1 MKPLVTAVVVAD
13 GDSDYLAV
21 TLAALQQQ
29 TRPADRILLIDTSA
43 DGFMAAGTQQREL
56 PEHIEIRSIGPI
68 RNLAQALTP
77 ATDSLAEV
85 EGATNW
91 IWLLHDDSAPA
102 ETALAELLNT
112 LEISPSVALVGPKQL
127 DWSDPRIIKQLG
139 LTLTR
144 GGAIFSPVAGELDQ
158 AQHDHI
164 DDVLAVGTA
173 GMLVRADVYRAVGG
187 IDPKVPNL
195 AADIDF
201 SVRVRL
207 AGHRVAVAPAAK
219 VIHAGLSLAGKRN
232 RRWLRSGPR
241 TAMRRATAHLKVAY
255 SSFFVA
261 ALYVLFA
268 PLVGIIRAVWAVAS
282 KHPNRIWAEVSTG
295 FWVFLTGFARL
306 AARTRVR
313 RGAVASLSVI
323 DALRA
328 NRQAVRLQRL
338 HEQVREDAEIAGSA
352 PLAPEGAVD
361 SNATKASSTAVAT
374 WIALAVALISWRFIP
389 LQPAAI
395 GGGALP
401 LSGDWYTLFT
411 HAGSSFQNIGLGF
424 FGASDP
430 FNWVLLAI
438 GSLTPWQPSL
448 GLAILLLLAKS
459 LAFFGAWRALGLLPA
474 RGWLRVLGALAF
486 AFWPALSQAQLDVRV
501 PSIVAAVA
509 LPWLTLAVARAAG
522 LGKNAPRRSA
532 SRTWSWV
539 GVSGLLLMV
548 IGAAAPNVL
557 PALILAMFVVLF
569 SRLGKFGYLF
579 WIPLPLGAALAPLI
593 WFEAVNLLQPAA
605 SLADPGLPQ
614 ASRVSQFWQLL
625 LGDGLINSGLVGEPA
640 QSGGAVLSAAFQS
653 ALWITVPVLL
663 LAIIALLSSRFVFA
677 SSLWLLVVM
686 ALGCAWLVER
696 VNFAAIGVGSS
707 QLALDRV
714 NGSPYALLALAAMG
728 LIALA
733 VIALDQINRSF
744 VRRSFAALLAVA
756 TIAPAVALFAIA
768 SPTIRF
774 TDGRVVP
781 SLVAAETTNGSQL
794 KTLVL
799 RDVSTSAGEQRFAA
813 ELVSGDGV
821 QLDDVS
827 SAYRFALSGLAA
839 ARDEYA
845 LTGQLVADLTAANG
859 NDLSAELRDSG
870 VGFILSPETDSAGA
884 KQLAMALD
892 SANELESAGET
903 EYGRL
908 WRVKSPNAELAKAP
922 TQTQSP
928 WSITKVVQLVVI
940 LGFVLLAVPGRASTG
955 KRDNSEIFVGQTEEP
970 TGGDDFV

>member
-1 MKPLVTAVVVAD
+1 MKPFVTAVVIAD
-13 GDSDYLAV
+13 GDSDYLSV

-29 TRPADRILLIDTSA
+29 TRPAERILIVDTSTE
-43 DGFMAAGTQQREL
+43 GFMASEASNREL

-68 RNLAQALTP
+68 RNLAQAVTP
-77 ATDSLAEV
+77 AAESLPSV

-91 IWLLHDDSAPA
+91 MWLLHDDSAPA
-102 ETALAELLNT
+102 EAALAELLNT

-127 DWSDPRIIKQLG
+127 EWNDPRIIKQLG

-144 GGAIFSPVAGELDQ
+144 RGAIFSPVAGELDQ

-164 DDVLAVGTA
+164 DDVMAVGTA
-173 GMLVRADVYRAVGG
+173 GMLVNADVYRAVGG

-195 AADIDF
+195 AADVDF

-219 VIHAGLSLAGKRN
+219 VLHAGLSLAGKRN
-232 RRWLRSGPR
+232 RRWLKAGPR
-241 TAMRRATAHLKVAY
+241 TAMRRATAHLKIAY
-255 SSFFVA
+255 SSFLA
-261 ALYVLFA
+261 ASLYVLFA
-268 PLVGIIRAVWAVAS
+268 PLIGILRAIWAVAS

-295 FWVFLTGFARL
+295 FWVFFTGFARL
-306 AARTRVR
+306 AARARVR
-313 RGAVASLSVI
+313 RGASSSLSSI

-328 NRQAVRLQRL
+328 SRQAVRQQRL
-338 HEQVREDAEIAGSA
+338 HEQVREDAEIVGTA

-361 SNATKASSTAVAT
+361 ATATKASSTTVAL
-374 WIALAVALISWRFIP
+374 WIALALALASWRFIP
-389 LQPAAI
+389 FQPAAI

-424 FGASDP
+424 YGASDP

-448 GLAILLLLAKS
+448 GLALFLLLAKS
-459 LAFFGAWRALGLLPA
+459 LSFLGAWRALGLLTA
-474 RGWLRVLGALAF
+474 RGWLRILGALAF
-486 AFWPALSQAQLDVRV
+486 AFWPSISQAQIDARV

-548 IGAAAPNVL
+548 VGAAAPNVL

-593 WFEAVNLLQPAA
+593 WFESVNLLQPAA

-614 ASRVSQFWQLL
+614 TSRVSQFWQLL
-625 LGDGLINSGLVGEPA
+625 LGDGLVNSGIVDASA
-640 QSGGAVLSAAFQS
+640 QAGGATLTIVFAS
-653 ALWITVPVLL
+653 ALWITIPILL

-677 SSLWLLVVM
+677 SSLWALVVF
-686 ALGCAWLVER
+686 ALACAWLVER
-696 VNFAAIGVGSS
+696 ISFAAIGVGSS
-707 QLALDRV
+707 QIALDRV

-733 VIALDQINRSF
+733 VIALDQINRAV
-744 VRRSFAALLAVA
+744 VRRSFAVLTAVA
-756 TIAPAVALFAIA
+756 TVAPAAALFAVA
-768 SPTIRF
+768 SPTISF
-774 TDGRVVP
+774 TNGRVVP
-781 SLVAAETTNGSQL
+781 SLVAAETSNGSQL

-799 RDVSTSAGEQRFAA
+799 RDVSASAAEQRFAA

-827 SAYRFALSGLAA
+827 TAYRFALSGLAEE
-839 ARDEYA
+839 RDEYGM
-845 LTGQLVADLTAANG
+845 TGQLVADLTAANG
-859 NDLSAELRDSG
+859 TDLTTELREAG
-870 VGFILSPETDSAGA
+870 IGFILSPETASAGA
-884 KQLAMALD
+884 KKLAIALD
-892 SANELESAGET
+892 SSNELESAGQT
-903 EYGRL
+903 DYGRL
-908 WRVKSPNAELAKAP
+908 WRVKSPNADLAKAP
-922 TQTQSP
+922 TEAPSP

-940 LGFVLLAVPGRASTG
+940 LGFVLLAVPGRAAAG
-955 KRDNSEIFVGQTEEP
+955 KRNDSEIFVGQTDEP

>member
-13 GDSDYLAV
+13 GDSDFLSV

-29 TRPADRILLIDTSA
+29 TRAADRIFIVDTSV
-43 DGFMAAGTQQREL
+43 DGFMTVEAAQREL
-56 PEHIEIRSIGPI
+56 PEHIEIRSVGPI
-68 RNLAQALTP
+68 RNLAQAVRP
-77 ATDSLAEV
+77 AVEGLSSA

-127 DWSDPRIIKQLG
+127 EWNDPRIIKQLG

-144 GGAIFSPVAGELDQ
+144 RGAIFSPVAGELDQ

-164 DDVLAVGTA
+164 DDVMAIGTA
-173 GMLVRADVYRAVGG
+173 GMLVNADVYSAVGG
-187 IDPKVPNL
+187 LDPKVPNL

-219 VIHAGLSLAGKRN
+219 ILHAGLSLAGKRH
-232 RRWLRSGPR
+232 RRWLKAGPR

-255 SSFFVA
+255 SSFLA
-261 ALYVLFA
+261 ASLYVLFS
-268 PLVGIIRAVWAVAS
+268 PLLGILRAIWAVAS
-282 KHPNRIWAEVSTG
+282 KHPNRIWSEVSTG
-295 FWVFLTGFARL
+295 FWVFFTGFARL
-306 AARTRVR
+306 AARSRVR
-313 RGAVASLSVI
+313 RGAVASLSSI

-328 NRQAVRLQRL
+328 TRQAVRQQRL
-338 HEQVREDAEIAGSA
+338 HEQVREDAEIIGAA

-361 SNATKASSTAVAT
+361 VAATKASSATVAG
-374 WIALAVALISWRFIP
+374 WIAFALALVSWRFIP
-389 LQPAAI
+389 FQPAAI

-401 LSGDWYTLFT
+401 LSGDWYALFT

-424 FGASDP
+424 YGASDP

-438 GSLTPWQPSL
+438 GTLTPWQPSL
-448 GLAILLLLAKS
+448 GLAIFLMLAKS
-459 LAFFGAWRALGLLPA
+459 LSFLGAWRALGLLTA

-486 AFWPALSQAQLDVRV
+486 AFWPSISQAQIDVRI
-501 PSIVAAVA
+501 PATVAAVT

-548 IGAAAPNVL
+548 VGACAPNVL
-557 PALILAMFVVLF
+557 PALILAMVVVLF

-579 WIPLPLGAALAPLI
+579 WIPLPLGAALAPLV
-593 WFEAVNLLQPAA
+593 WFESVNLLQPAA
-605 SLADPGLPQ
+605 TLADPGLPQ

-625 LGDGLINSGLVGEPA
+625 LGDGLVNSGIADANA
-640 QSGGAVLSAAFQS
+640 QAGGAVLNLVFDA
-653 ALWITVPVLL
+653 ALWITIPVLL
-663 LAIIALLSSRFVFA
+663 LAIIALVSSRFVFA
-677 SSLWLLVVM
+677 SSLWLLVVV
-686 ALGCAWLVER
+686 ALACAWLVER

-707 QLALDRV
+707 QIALDRV

-733 VIALDQINRSF
+733 VIALDQINRAV
-744 VRRSFAALLAVA
+744 VRRSFAVLAAVA
-756 TIAPAVALFAIA
+756 TVAPAIAVFAIA
-768 SPTIRF
+768 TPTIRY

-781 SLVAAETTNGSQL
+781 SLVAAETSNGSQL

-799 RDVSTSAGEQRFAA
+799 RDVSASTAEQRFAA

-827 SAYRFALSGLAA
+827 TAYRFALSGVADDRA
-839 ARDEYA
+839 EYGM
-845 LTGQLVADLTAANG
+845 TGQLVADLTAANG
-859 NDLSAELRDSG
+859 TDLSAELRHAG
-870 VGFILSPETDSAGA
+870 IGFILSPETTSAGA
-884 KQLAMALD
+884 KKLAIALD
-892 SANELESAGET
+892 SSNELESAGQT

-908 WRVKSPNAELAKAP
+908 WRVKNPNADLAKAP
-922 TQTQSP
+922 AQAPSP
-928 WSITKVVQLVVI
+928 WSITKIVQLVVI
-940 LGFVLLAVPGRASTG
+940 MGFVLLAVPGRAAAG
-955 KRDNSEIFVGQTEEP
+955 KRDDSEIFVGQTDEP
-970 TGGDDFV
+970 TGGDDFA